1 MAKSWLTRPGAHGE
15 HGILAAESKGIS
27 QSCANFSGTTLIGD
41 IVEVA
46 LGIRRAQMHSGR
58 YLALRNSLDCANHVA
73 DTSRGDRVADLP
85 LVRGYHQALGQRTE
99 NAFDGKRFDG
109 VVLRRGGAVRGD
121 VVHF

>member
-41 IVEVA
+41 VVEVA

-58 YLALRNSLDCANHVA
+58 CLALRNGLDCANHVA
-73 DTSRGDRVADLP
+73 DASRGDRMPDLS
-85 LVRGYHQALGQRTE
+85 LVRGYHQALGQRPE
-99 NAFDGKRFDG
+99 NALNSKRFDG
-109 VVLRRGGAVRGD
+109 VVLGRRGAVRGA
-121 VVHF
+121 V